1 MALDSQQALRIFL
14 VSGLPQAYTYSQAV
28 KRQEE
33 REGQKARDRE
43 TGRNGVP
50 AHTVFTPLN

>member
-1 MALDSQQALRIFL
+1 MALDSQQAL

-33 REGQKARDRE
+33 RAGQEARDRE
-43 TGRNGVP
+43 TGRNGP
-50 AHTVFTPLN
+50 RRD

>member
-33 REGQKARDRE
+33 RAGQKEKARDRE
-43 TGRNGVP
+43 TGRNGP
-50 AHTVFTPLN
+50 RRD